1 MAGGIAK
8 SMTARSSEVDP
19 REHKH
24 ARGLAIPPMPPEPE
38 KGSQSGV
45 DVIRGSS
52 DIPLNAEGEA
62 QAKDLRKRLEG
73 KVTCIYTSPLER
85 AKETAEEIG
94 KGNPKAMILVRP
106 QLMPWKLGKYEGQP
120 TSEVLK
126 DMRDMI
132 LNRSGDVPPGKG
144 PKSTASGES
153 FDTFRK
159 RVLVFIKSEI
169 DEHKAQDV
177 DLYSTHYRIIKLL
190 EAWEAAGHPD
200 DMHVDKSVMV
210 THSGKEEPGDLFL
223 FTDKKLKP
231 VKDIA
236 EPGMYFVRH
245 GKTAWNGAS

>member
-1 MAGGIAK
+1 M
-8 SMTARSSEVDP
+8 
-19 REHKH
+19 
-24 ARGLAIPPMPPEPE
+24 PPMETH

-52 DIPLNAEGEA
+52 DIPLNAEGKA
-62 QAKDLRKRLEG
+62 QAKELGKRLAG

-85 AKETAEEIG
+85 AKETAGEIG
-94 KGNPKAMILVRP
+94 ESNPKAMILVRP

-132 LNRSGDVPPGKG
+132 LNRPGDVPPGKG

-159 RVLVFIKSEI
+159 RVLGFIKDEI
-169 DEHKAQDV
+169 EEHKEGDV
-177 DLYSTHYRIIKLL
+177 DLYSTHYRIIKILQ
-190 EAWEAAGHPD
+190 AWEAAGHPND
-200 DMHVDKSVMV
+200 LHIDKSVMV
-210 THSGKEEPGDLFL
+210 SHSGKEEPGDLFL
-223 FTDKKLKP
+223 FTDKKLNP
-231 VKDIA
+231 VENIT

-245 GKTAWNGAS
+245 GRTAWNGAS